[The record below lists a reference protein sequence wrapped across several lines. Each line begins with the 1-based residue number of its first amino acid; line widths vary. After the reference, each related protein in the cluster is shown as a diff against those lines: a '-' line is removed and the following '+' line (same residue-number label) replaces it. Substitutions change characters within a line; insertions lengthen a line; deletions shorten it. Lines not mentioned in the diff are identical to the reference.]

1 MYDDDFMESMTACQV
16 HSFIGSHI
24 KDLAFVKLNLNIQML
39 DDLKNTWKQYA
50 HSQCIKPSEYLGWF
64 RAAKVQ
70 VVNAE
75 KGLSNKFVKDII
87 KNGIHY
93 DEACP
98 TRYPDLLSGLMI
110 KMSEELFYYIIHV
123 DKYCFYQNV
132 ARISYALERKYLNLT
147 EIQMC
152 EEILN
157 EQIRLLTNWKMEYA
171 NYVYFDRVDNKPQ
184 PEHTFY
190 FAYGINC
197 NRQKML
203 QRCPNAKKIG
213 QAILYNHK
221 FIIDERGPSGGC
233 ASVKE
238 EVGTDVT
245 GVLWHIPNDEIHN
258 LDRAEGINLN
268 PPAYKKASMKV
279 HVLGSSCFECE
290 ALVYV
295 SLRPEGFYARTGYIE
310 GILEGIKEDLV
321 QNVDEKSYRCHIKHD

>member
-1 MYDDDFMESMTACQV
+1 M
-16 HSFIGSHI
+16 
-24 KDLAFVKLNLNIQML
+24 
-39 DDLKNTWKQYA
+39 
-50 HSQCIKPSEYLGWF
+50 
-64 RAAKVQ
+64 
-70 VVNAE
+70 
-75 KGLSNKFVKDII
+75 
-87 KNGIHY
+87 
-93 DEACP
+93 
-98 TRYPDLLSGLMI
+98 
-110 KMSEELFYYIIHV
+110 
-123 DKYCFYQNV
+123 
-132 ARISYALERKYLNLT
+132 
-147 EIQMC
+147 
-152 EEILN
+152 
-157 EQIRLLTNWKMEYA
+157 
-171 NYVYFDRVDNKPQ
+171 
-184 PEHTFY
+184 
-190 FAYGINC
+190 
-197 NRQKML
+197 
-203 QRCPNAKKIG
+203 
-213 QAILYNHK
+213 YNHK